1 MKATMYLGFVCLW
14 IFLFSSVVECKYF
27 MHLFFCFIFK
37 FLTLRPLVSC
47 MLPDHSSFHFFLL
60 IRLLHACFKGKR
72 CALISDHKIVSILM
86 SSLNARLLHTFISKN
101 KYRVH
106 GEVSQQKLGQRKPC
120 GGKEICLQVIWK
132 QAVRTQIRW
141 LFLVDY

>member
-47 MLPDHSSFHFFLL
+47 MLPDHSSFHFFSVDSFTSCLL
-60 IRLLHACFKGKR
+60 QRK
-72 CALISDHKIVSILM
+72 ALISDHKIVSILM
-86 SSLNARLLHTFISKN
+86 HLWMRVCFIHSFLKINTAFTARSVSKN
-101 KYRVH
+101 RVSVSPA
-106 GEVSQQKLGQRKPC
+106 GEKKSVCRLSGNKPLELRSDGC
-120 GGKEICLQVIWK
+120 
-132 QAVRTQIRW
+132 
-141 LFLVDY
+141 F

>member
-60 IRLLHACFKGKR
+60 IRLLHACFKGR
-72 CALISDHKIVSILM
+72 CCALISDHKIVSILM
-86 SSLNARLLHTFISKN
+86 HLWMRVCFIHSFLKINTAFTARSVSKN
-101 KYRVH
+101 RVSVSPA
-106 GEVSQQKLGQRKPC
+106 GEKKSVCRSSGNKPLELRSDGC
-120 GGKEICLQVIWK
+120 
-132 QAVRTQIRW
+132 
-141 LFLVDY
+141 F